1 MAYIFT
7 TQAQDTFQRANENP
21 LSDGGNWTLLQGDDP
36 LEIVNDLCQSSD
48 TVNTCGAIFTGISW
62 PNNQWVKLTVAN
74 AGATDPEGAV
84 DIYIRITN
92 DGQFVSGYAFEIVT
106 KDAGAEYA
114 IISLVNPSPPLIIGS
129 LVLNDGDTL
138 LCGAYNNH
146 LLLYHNSV
154 LVTDVTNSDTLTGGV
169 AAIEIFSSVLGSI
182 QFSNFSGGLITE
194 SGGSGSGQINA
205 GFGFSTDM
213 PGSTA
218 ADTGGT
224 AIVTR
229 KTAIMTTKF
238 GSRIIG

>member
-21 LSDGGNWTLLQGDDP
+21 LSDGGKWTQIVGDDP
-36 LEIVNDLCQSSD
+36 AKIVSNACEPTDTTNYCGAVYTGIVWPANSWVSVKVASVNLSDSETVISLYLRFVNDGN
-48 TVNTCGAIFTGISW
+48 NTIGYLLQVDAFDGTFTIDSFVTASTLTSGS
-62 PNNQWVKLTVAN
+62 VTVAN
-74 AGATDPEGAV
+74 
-84 DIYIRITN
+84 
-92 DGQFVSGYAFEIVT
+92 
-106 KDAGAEYA
+106 
-114 IISLVNPSPPLIIGS
+114 
-129 LVLNDGDTL
+129 GDTFLFGFYNSTWLFYKNGIL
-138 LCGAYNNH
+138 LSTG
-146 LLLYHNSV
+146 
-154 LVTDVTNSDTLTGGV
+154 TDTDSANAGV
-169 AAIEIFSSVLGSI
+169 AGFDLFASVAVANVQL
-182 QFSNFSGGLITE
+182 SNFSGGLITE